1 VLSRSPAL
9 LLREHYRTVS
19 SITCAQ
25 DGCVRCCRMACAALL
40 QLLRALGAADPCV
53 EVVKAHERLVFGRC
67 LLCPVVLACQIAMLV
82 ACQLAALH
90 KVPAMHVLHMA
101 ATTSCYV
108 SRGLRLS
115 EKQQDAI

>member
-1 VLSRSPAL
+1 
-9 LLREHYRTVS
+9 
-19 SITCAQ
+19 
-25 DGCVRCCRMACAALL
+25 
-40 QLLRALGAADPCV
+40 
-53 EVVKAHERLVFGRC
+53 
-67 LLCPVVLACQIAMLV
+67 LLCPVVLACQIAMLL

-90 KVPAMHVLHMA
+90 KVPAMHVVHMA